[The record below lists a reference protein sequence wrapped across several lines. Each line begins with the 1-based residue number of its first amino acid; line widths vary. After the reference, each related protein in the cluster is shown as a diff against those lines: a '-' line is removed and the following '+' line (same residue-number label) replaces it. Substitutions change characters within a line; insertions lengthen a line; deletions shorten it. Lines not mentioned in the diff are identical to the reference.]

1 MSSHDGDKKFGQCPK
16 KMDFWHFTLHP
27 YNPHFLGQK
36 WAVAPPPRS
45 LPSNMSNTK
54 KLSFWCLVMMVT
66 KKLEDVHKRLKSGQK
81 NITFGPKKGHFGQSV
96 TRNGP
101 PSGQTATYRK
111 TEGIQSYL
119 RIWGTY
125 DPIESGP
132 SDPKKW
138 GLYGCS
144 VKKCRF
150 SGQKCCFSAQNP
162 FFFRHCPKLLL
173 PS

>member
-1 MSSHDGDKKFGQCPK
+1 MMVTKSLDNVGKKWISGI
-16 KMDFWHFTLHP
+16 FTLHP

-125 DPIESGP
+125 DSIVSDP
-132 SDPKKW
+132 SDPNKW

-144 VKKCRF
+144 VNKCRV
-150 SGQKCCFSAQNP
+150 SGQKCPKSI
-162 FFFRHCPKLLL
+162 FFGHCPNFLS